1 MKLAYLIM
9 KDLTV
14 FFRDIRSFIM
24 LFITP
29 VAIVLL
35 IGTAFLNI
43 DPHNVP
49 IMTCSDGNSEIYS
62 DVVNLLKNSGVF
74 SISETE
80 GNCQQIISDNI
91 KISAIRAGIYVPDLA
106 SSRNIEIT
114 LDNTKPVSIYIESYF
129 NLVNKDLNQRL
140 ISSRLQYIKDN
151 IDTID
156 QEIED
161 TYTDL
166 KSYSSDISDSIT
178 ILNKARTD
186 VDLLEYW
193 ARNIY
198 NTRTTFTQG
207 LSVVDSVQN
216 DVESLSVSLISLENS
231 YNSTLDT
238 IQQENYTLFLVVQDQ
253 AADIGSRISEM
264 KDYLKTIQYSL
275 PSIRNVLS
283 NSQQLI
289 DSKSIEPI
297 VTSSTYI
304 GSRLEMIVTTLST
317 VRNNIDVLADDVLDI
332 KDIYREKIT
341 STEDVYEDPVTSSV
355 TRYFGGKRY
364 IDFVFPTLLIMIIM
378 LMATFLSAI
387 SFIRQRSTGLL
398 KRISISPTGMNFFLL
413 EKISVNSIIALLPT
427 PFILLVGIYFL
438 NVDIGILNFFPI
450 LGICA
455 ITVVIFVLLGL
466 IISSFS
472 KTESTA
478 ILLSLII
485 VTPMM
490 FLTGAFTPS
499 EAFPTAIRYVSTYLP
514 ITLASRLIEGTL
526 FYQLPS
532 WFSELTTAYM
542 AIYILVAA
550 LIARLVMGGTFKK

>member
-216 DVESLSVSLISLENS
+216 DVESLSVSLTS
-231 YNSTLDT
+231 
-238 IQQENYTLFLVVQDQ
+238 
-253 AADIGSRISEM
+253 
-264 KDYLKTIQYSL
+264 LKTSL
-275 PSIRNVLS
+275 
-283 NSQQLI
+283 
-289 DSKSIEPI
+289 
-297 VTSSTYI
+297 
-304 GSRLEMIVTTLST
+304 MM
-317 VRNNIDVLADDVLDI
+317 
-332 KDIYREKIT
+332 
-341 STEDVYEDPVTSSV
+341 
-355 TRYFGGKRY
+355 TR
-364 IDFVFPTLLIMIIM
+364 
-378 LMATFLSAI
+378 
-387 SFIRQRSTGLL
+387 
-398 KRISISPTGMNFFLL
+398 
-413 EKISVNSIIALLPT
+413 
-427 PFILLVGIYFL
+427 
-438 NVDIGILNFFPI
+438 
-450 LGICA
+450 
-455 ITVVIFVLLGL
+455 
-466 IISSFS
+466 
-472 KTESTA
+472 
-478 ILLSLII
+478 
-485 VTPMM
+485 
-490 FLTGAFTPS
+490 
-499 EAFPTAIRYVSTYLP
+499 
-514 ITLASRLIEGTL
+514 
-526 FYQLPS
+526 
-532 WFSELTTAYM
+532 W
-542 AIYILVAA
+542 
-550 LIARLVMGGTFKK
+550 

>member
-216 DVESLSVSLISLENS
+216 DVESLSVSLTSLENS

>member
-1 MKLAYLIM
+1 M
-9 KDLTV
+9 
-14 FFRDIRSFIM
+14 
-24 LFITP
+24 
-29 VAIVLL
+29 
-35 IGTAFLNI
+35 
-43 DPHNVP
+43 
-49 IMTCSDGNSEIYS
+49 
-62 DVVNLLKNSGVF
+62 
-74 SISETE
+74 
-80 GNCQQIISDNI
+80 
-91 KISAIRAGIYVPDLA
+91 
-106 SSRNIEIT
+106 
-114 LDNTKPVSIYIESYF
+114 SIYIESYF

-216 DVESLSVSLISLENS
+216 DVESLSVSLTSLENS

-466 IISSFS
+466 IISS
-472 KTESTA
+472 
-478 ILLSLII
+478 
-485 VTPMM
+485 
-490 FLTGAFTPS
+490 
-499 EAFPTAIRYVSTYLP
+499 
-514 ITLASRLIEGTL
+514 SR
-526 FYQLPS
+526 P
-532 WFSELTTAYM
+532 
-542 AIYILVAA
+542 
-550 LIARLVMGGTFKK
+550 